1 MRVRPD
7 GIGSPRRPVMARA
20 WEQRKVSDARQQTT
34 GALMDAAERLLY
46 EVGYA
51 GVTTRAVAEA
61 AGVNHGLVHYYFGS
75 MEELLT
81 QTLERFVEQLA
92 LALEALYAD
101 PNLTFAEKWRLGSQF
116 WVDEPTS
123 RFPKILLELLAMG
136 WNMPVLRTRL
146 TEVHARFRVIF
157 EHHFG
162 QALRDYGLD
171 ETQFPLKVIVA
182 AVTSF
187 QLGLIV
193 EGLSSVQEGPPR
205 APRLD
210 PAVDRRTRSQA
221 PGPVICYPSARTDA
235 ATLPTRS
242 GSAMMSISKMCPSMI
257 VKAITAN
264 GRPRLVTTT
273 PADPLTSA
281 G

>member
-1 MRVRPD
+1 MT
-7 GIGSPRRPVMARA
+7 RA
-20 WEQRKVSDARQQTT
+20 IEQRKTSDARQQATV
-34 GALMDAAERLLY
+34 ALMDAAEDLLY

-81 QTLERFVEQLA
+81 QTLARFVEQLA
-92 LALEALYAD
+92 QALEGLYAD
-101 PNLTFAEKWRLGSQF
+101 PDLTFAEKWRLGSQF

-136 WNMPVLRTRL
+136 WNMPALRTRL
-146 TEVHARFRVIF
+146 TEVHARFRTIF

-171 ETQFPLKVIVA
+171 ESGFPLKVIVA

-193 EGLSSVQEGPPR
+193 EGLSGVEEGH
-205 APRLD
+205 AELLD
-210 PAVDRRTRSQA
+210 WIQRWIDDLEASSSSR
-221 PGPVICYPSARTDA
+221 
-235 ATLPTRS
+235 
-242 GSAMMSISKMCPSMI
+242 
-257 VKAITAN
+257 
-264 GRPRLVTTT
+264 
-273 PADPLTSA
+273 
-281 G
+281 

>member
-1 MRVRPD
+1 
-7 GIGSPRRPVMARA
+7 MARA
-20 WEQRKVSDARQQTT
+20 WEQRKISDARQQATV
-34 GALMDAAERLLY
+34 ALMDAAERLLY

-81 QTLERFVEQLA
+81 QTLARFVEQLA
-92 LALEALYAD
+92 LALEGLYAD

-116 WVDEPTS
+116 WVNEPTS

-136 WNMPVLRTRL
+136 WNKPALRTQL
-146 TEVHARFRVIF
+146 TEVHARFRAIF

-171 ETQFPLKVIVA
+171 ETQFPLKVVVA

-193 EGLSSVQEGPPR
+193 EGLSGVEEGHQEL
-205 APRLD
+205 LD
-210 PAVDRRTRSQA
+210 WIQRWIDDLEAKRTQ
-221 PGPVICYPSARTDA
+221 P
-235 ATLPTRS
+235 
-242 GSAMMSISKMCPSMI
+242 
-257 VKAITAN
+257 
-264 GRPRLVTTT
+264 
-273 PADPLTSA
+273 
-281 G
+281 